1 MLSVWLR
8 MLSVSAPPSWS
19 LSVSSWSLSV
29 SLWVNRSSLS
39 LSFSLSFS
47 LSRLSLI
54 LFLILLRCDGARGCC
69 PSWKSG
75 GKYLRFHTVSYCG
88 TANSPRFSTT
98 NAMDTTT
105 PPASSTSNAK
115 ATLLSLVALSLA
127 PSLRGCGTANSL
139 RFSTTNAMD
148 TTTPPA
154 SSTSN
159 AKATLLSLVALSLAP
174 SLRGCGTASA
184 SSSCAA
190 GGGGSRTCRRLPFG
204 STLRFL
210 GFPAARAS
218 SICCMTTVLRSSE
231 RKTYGSF
238 LFSSV
243 SKPSRGGIA
252 ESVRPPLSPSS
263 SFELDFFFFFF
274 TNTLSAQP
282 STWYIT
288 LPPGTTNAKYASCS
302 ANNPDLSMPLNLA
315 KPRHRYQTVVAKAIV
330 PPRLL
335 PCV

>member
-88 TANSPRFSTT
+88 TANSP
-98 NAMDTTT
+98 
-105 PPASSTSNAK
+105 
-115 ATLLSLVALSLA
+115 
-127 PSLRGCGTANSL
+127 